1 MMMKYS
7 RNLTFGRAYIEIIKI
22 KSQIKLIAFCTSMI
36 PFSMI
41 DNVDTTL
48 TPYAR
53 KFPALHSKEI
63 FYDDEKRRYSIGDR
77 TRRDV
82 DVRYHGLHT
91 RDLRLVMYCAL
102 SSEFSLYILGFKS
115 PPHNRNVPNRFLYS

>member
-1 MMMKYS
+1 
-7 RNLTFGRAYIEIIKI
+7 
-22 KSQIKLIAFCTSMI
+22 MI

-82 DVRYHGLHT
+82 DVRYT
-91 RDLRLVMYCAL
+91 WPNQFKLVFELTFIIL
-102 SSEFSLYILGFKS
+102 SFGIIRNKITNVKS
-115 PPHNRNVPNRFLYS
+115 PHI